1 MRKQMKIFSSSIL
14 FIALIA
20 TLLLWGGCGST
31 PAAIEKEQPT
41 AQEKGAQEIQEVIEL
56 KLAHFWAST
65 HFIETQL
72 VQEWS
77 KEIQDATDGRIKII
91 SYPSGT
97 LLASTETY
105 DGVLQGV
112 ADIGMSCYAYNRGR
126 FPVMEAF
133 MTPGIVFNNSKS
145 ASMAATEGIKELNPE
160 ELQNTQQLMTW
171 GAGPG
176 HLLMKSPVKNR
187 AELQGVEIGVTGGE
201 RAEAIKLLGAT
212 PVVMSMAECYDAQ
225 SKGVIKGTLSTLST
239 MKGFRLG
246 EVTNSVTLTP
256 FIYNQLFYMVMNKEK
271 WNSLS
276 PEMQDIIMD
285 VTEKFHKEH
294 VIGLLDIDNE
304 ESLEYYMATKEL
316 EIYELSDDETAEWIE
331 LIKPVI
337 NDQINTLNEK
347 GLPGEDII
355 KAVQNLAEKYNE
367 EYK

>member
-1 MRKQMKIFSSSIL
+1 MIRKFYISSKIFSYII
-14 FIALIA
+14 F
-20 TLLLWGGCGST
+20 TLLITTLFVCGGCSSEQATT
-31 PAAIEKEQPT
+31 PEDIENEQ
-41 AQEKGAQEIQEVIEL
+41 AKEVIEL
-56 KLAHFWAST
+56 KLAHFWSST

-77 KEIQDATDGRIKII
+77 KAIQEATNGQIKIT
-91 SYPSGT
+91 SYPSQT
-97 LLASTETY
+97 LLTSTETY
-105 DGVLQGV
+105 DGVIQGI

-126 FPVMEAF
+126 FPIMEAF
-133 MTPGIVFNNSKS
+133 MTPGINFNNSKA
-145 ASMAATEGIKELNPE
+145 ASMAATEGITQLDPKEL
-160 ELQNTQQLMTW
+160 QDTKQLMTW

-176 HLLMKSPVKNR
+176 HLLMKNPIKNK
-187 AELQGVEIGVTGGE
+187 ADLQGVEIGVTGGE

-212 PVVMSMAECYDAQ
+212 PVVMAMSECYDAQ

-271 WNSLS
+271 WDSLS
-276 PEMQDIIMD
+276 PEIQDIIMD
-285 VTEKFHKEH
+285 VTEKFHKEK

-304 ESLEYYMATKEL
+304 ESLKYYQDTKQL
-316 EIYELSDDETAEWIE
+316 DVYELSKDETKEWIE

-337 NDQINTLNEK
+337 NNQINMLNEK
-347 GLPGEDII
+347 GFPGEQII
-355 KAVQNLAEKYNE
+355 KTVQELAEKYNE